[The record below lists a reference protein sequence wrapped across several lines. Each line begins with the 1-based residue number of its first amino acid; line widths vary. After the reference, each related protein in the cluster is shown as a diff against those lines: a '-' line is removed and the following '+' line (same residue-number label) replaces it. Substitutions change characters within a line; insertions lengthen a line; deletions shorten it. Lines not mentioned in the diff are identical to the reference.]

1 MQQLPQA
8 FSALRAYSQFVLW
21 KAVPAV
27 DRKTGK
33 PNGKMNKFPCDN
45 TGKVR
50 DAHDPNIRMSADDAE
65 FTKQL
70 LGDSYG
76 VGFVFT
82 PDDPFFFVDID
93 NAYHDGK
100 WNDISNEL
108 CNTFSGAAVE
118 VSHSGRGLH
127 IIGTGTPKV
136 QPDDRR
142 KKAVDPV
149 TGSKDDLFDIYTELR
164 FVALTGTSITGDAS
178 HNCQAQLDVVV
189 DKWLAYRPGDTRDGV
204 AGEWSTTHVEDSNP
218 VTDDAE
224 LLEKALASKPKEI
237 AVMFGAEPIK
247 VSFKDLWT
255 GNEAPLA
262 RAYPHDTNPDEYDRS
277 SADAALA
284 QHLAFWTGGNCE
296 RIESLMRKSALVRDK
311 WDYHKS
317 YMQRTITNAV
327 GRQSS
332 FYSVGLS
339 TTEITEVT
347 TVLEPVMRDGYQ
359 LLAADKQIELFK
371 GCVYIAEINRIF
383 CANGA
388 LLKAEQFNAMY
399 GGYNFAAGEDGEKT
413 TKKAWEAFTE
423 SQIMHLPKADSM
435 TFRPDVAPGSII
447 EVDGWRYVNTYV
459 PIDIH
464 TMSGDVTPFMTHLRK
479 VLPDERDQTI
489 LLSYMAACVQ
499 YKGYKIQWAPLL
511 QGVVGNGKTLF
522 TRCVAYAIGD
532 RYTHMPPALEISEKF
547 NAWLFN
553 TLFIGVEDIYV
564 PSNKL
569 EMIETLKPMITNKRL
584 AKRAMNTDQAMHNIC
599 CNFMFNSNHKD
610 GIKDATKDRRY
621 CVFYSAQQ
629 EKIDLIRDGMGGD
642 YFSGLYDWLDNHN
655 GYAKVAH
662 FLNEYAIPNEFN
674 PTMSCQ
680 TAPETS
686 STAEAASI
694 GLGRIEQEVME
705 AVEED
710 RPGFA
715 GGWISSFA
723 FSKLLK
729 DIRKDN
735 MLPPGKHRELLRSIG
750 YDYHPALNNG
760 RANNVI
766 PCEGGKPR
774 IYIRAGHIHSNLT
787 SGAEVARCY
796 AAAQGD
802 LLAQVVDTSVTNG

>member
-1 MQQLPQA
+1 MQQLPQS
-8 FSALRAYSQFVLW
+8 FNALRAYAQFVLW
-21 KAVPAV
+21 KAVASKSRP
-27 DRKTGK
+27 GK
-33 PNGKMNKFPCDN
+33 FDKFPCDI
-45 TGKVR
+45 TGNVT
-50 DAHDPNIRMSADDAE
+50 DAHNPNVWLDPDTAISSS
-65 FTKQL
+65 QL
-70 LGDSYG
+70 LGDNYG

-82 PDDPFFFVDID
+82 SNDPFYCVDID
-93 NAYHDGK
+93 SAYDGQ
-100 WNDISNEL
+100 WSPLATQLCTEL
-108 CNTFSGAAVE
+108 SGAAVE
-118 VSHSGRGLH
+118 ISHSGTGLH
-127 IIGTGTPKV
+127 IIGSYQGDEPEHKCKNV
-136 QPDDRR
+136 
-142 KKAVDPV
+142 AL
-149 TGSKDDLFDIYTELR
+149 GIELYTSER
-164 FVALTGTSITGDAS
+164 FIALTGNGVSGDAS
-178 HNCQAQLDVVV
+178 HVADGLDSVVTQYFAGKDPERV
-189 DKWLAYRPGDTRDGV
+189 T
-204 AGEWSTTHVEDSNP
+204 GEWSTTHVEDSNP
-218 VTDDAE
+218 PKDDAD
-224 LLEKALASKPKEI
+224 LIEKALASKPKEV
-237 AVMFGAEPIK
+237 AVMFGAEPTK

-255 GNEAPLA
+255 GNAPVLS
-262 RAYPHDTNPDEYDRS
+262 RGYPHDTLEGEYDRS

-296 RIESLMRKSALVRDK
+296 RIESLMRKSALVREK

-327 GRQSS
+327 ARQGS
-332 FYSVGLS
+332 FYAVGLS
-339 TTEITEVT
+339 TTEVTEVT

-371 GCVYIAEINRIF
+371 GCVYIAEVNRIF

-423 SQIMHLPKADSM
+423 SQIMHFPKADSM
-435 TFRPDVAPGSII
+435 TFRPDITPGAIVEI
-447 EVDGWRYVNTYV
+447 DGWRYVNTYV

-464 TMSGDVTPFMTHLRK
+464 TVSGDIAPFMTHLRK

-522 TRCVAYAIGD
+522 TRCVAYAIGE

-629 EKIDLIRDGMGGD
+629 EKIDLIRDDMNGD
-642 YFSGLYDWLDNHN
+642 YFSNLYDWLDNHN

-680 TAPETS
+680 TAPDTS

-694 GLGRIEQEVME
+694 GMGRIEQEVLE
-705 AVEED
+705 AIGED

-735 MLPPGKHRELLRSIG
+735 MLPPGKHRELLRSLG
-750 YDYHPALNNG
+750 YDYHPALHNG

-802 LLAQVVDTSVTNG
+802 LLAQTVDTPVTNG

>member
-1 MQQLPQA
+1 MVTLPQS
-8 FSALRAYSQFVLW
+8 FNALRAYAQFVLW
-21 KAVPAV
+21 KAVASKSRP
-27 DRKTGK
+27 GK
-33 PNGKMNKFPCDN
+33 FDKFPCDI
-45 TGKVR
+45 TGNVT
-50 DAHDPNIRMSADDAE
+50 DAHNPNVWLDPDTAISSA
-65 FTKQL
+65 QL
-70 LGDSYG
+70 LGDNYG

-82 PDDPFFFVDID
+82 SNDPFYCVDID
-93 NAYHDGK
+93 GAYDGQ
-100 WNDISNEL
+100 WSPLATQLCTEL
-108 CNTFSGAAVE
+108 SGAAVE
-118 VSHSGRGLH
+118 ISHSGTGLH
-127 IIGTGTPKV
+127 IIGSYTGAEPEHKC
-136 QPDDRR
+136 
-142 KKAVDPV
+142 KNIAL
-149 TGSKDDLFDIYTELR
+149 GIELYTSER
-164 FVALTGTSITGDAS
+164 FIALTGNGVSGDAS
-178 HNCQAQLDVVV
+178 HVTDGLDSVVTQYFAGKDPERV
-189 DKWLAYRPGDTRDGV
+189 T
-204 AGEWSTTHVEDSNP
+204 GEWSTTHVEDSNP
-218 VTDDAE
+218 PKDDAD
-224 LLEKALASKPKEI
+224 LLEKALASKPKEV
-237 AVMFGAEPIK
+237 AVMFGAEPTK

-255 GNEAPLA
+255 GNAPVLS
-262 RAYPHDTNPDEYDRS
+262 RGYPHDTLEGEYDRS

-327 GRQSS
+327 ARQGS
-332 FYSVGLS
+332 FYAVGLS

-347 TVLEPVMRDGYQ
+347 TVLEPVMREGYQ
-359 LLAADKQIELFK
+359 LLAADKQVELFK
-371 GCVYIAEINRIF
+371 GCVYIAEVNRIF

-388 LLKAEQFNAMY
+388 LLKPEQFNAMY

-423 SQIMHLPKADSM
+423 SQIMHFPKADSM
-435 TFRPDVAPGSII
+435 TFRPDVAPGAIVEI
-447 EVDGWRYVNTYV
+447 DGWRYVNTYV

-464 TMSGDVTPFMTHLRK
+464 TASGDIKPFMTHLSK

-522 TRCVAYAIGD
+522 TRCVAYAIGE

-629 EKIDLIRDGMGGD
+629 EKIDLIRDGMTGD
-642 YFSGLYDWLDNHN
+642 YFSNLYDWLDNHN

-680 TAPETS
+680 TAPDTS

-694 GLGRIEQEVME
+694 GMGRIEQEVLE
-705 AVEED
+705 AIGED

-735 MLPPGKHRELLRSIG
+735 MLPPGKHRELLRSLG
-750 YDYHPALNNG
+750 YDYHPALKDGG

-774 IYIRAGHIHSNLT
+774 LYIRAGHIHSNLT

-802 LLAQVVDTSVTNG
+802 LLAQTVDTAVTNG

>member
-1 MQQLPQA
+1 MQP
-8 FSALRAYSQFVLW
+8 
-21 KAVPAV
+21 
-27 DRKTGK
+27 
-33 PNGKMNKFPCDN
+33 
-45 TGKVR
+45 
-50 DAHDPNIRMSADDAE
+50 
-65 FTKQL
+65 
-70 LGDSYG
+70 
-76 VGFVFT
+76 
-82 PDDPFFFVDID
+82 
-93 NAYHDGK
+93 
-100 WNDISNEL
+100 
-108 CNTFSGAAVE
+108 
-118 VSHSGRGLH
+118 
-127 IIGTGTPKV
+127 
-136 QPDDRR
+136 
-142 KKAVDPV
+142 
-149 TGSKDDLFDIYTELR
+149 LR
-164 FVALTGTSITGDAS
+164 FPEHKCKNIALGIELYTSERFIALTGNSASGDAS
-178 HNCQAQLDVVV
+178 HVTDGLDSVVSQYFSGK
-189 DKWLAYRPGDTRDGV
+189 DPERV

-218 VTDDAE
+218 VTDDAG

-423 SQIMHLPKADSM
+423 SQIMHFPKADSM

>member
-1 MQQLPQA
+1 MVTLPQS
-8 FSALRAYSQFVLW
+8 FNALRAYAQFVLW
-21 KAVPAV
+21 KAVVSKSRP
-27 DRKTGK
+27 GK
-33 PNGKMNKFPCDN
+33 FDKFPCDI
-45 TGKVR
+45 TGSVT
-50 DAHDPNIRMSADDAE
+50 DAHNPNTWLDPDTAISSA
-65 FTKQL
+65 QL
-70 LGDSYG
+70 LGDNYG

-82 PDDPFFFVDID
+82 SNDPFYCVDID
-93 NAYHDGK
+93 GAYDGQ
-100 WNDISNEL
+100 WSPLATQLCTEL
-108 CNTFSGAAVE
+108 SGAAVE
-118 VSHSGRGLH
+118 ISHSGTGLH
-127 IIGTGTPKV
+127 IIGSYGGPEFEHKCKNV
-136 QPDDRR
+136 
-142 KKAVDPV
+142 AL
-149 TGSKDDLFDIYTELR
+149 GIELYTSER
-164 FVALTGTSITGDAS
+164 FIALTGNGVSGDAS
-178 HNCQAQLDVVV
+178 HVTDGLDSVVTQYFAGKDPERV
-189 DKWLAYRPGDTRDGV
+189 T
-204 AGEWSTTHVEDSNP
+204 GEWSTTHVEDSNP
-218 VTDDAE
+218 PKDDAD
-224 LLEKALASKPKEI
+224 LLEKALASKPKEV
-237 AVMFGAEPIK
+237 AVMFGAEPTK

-255 GNEAPLA
+255 GNAPVLS
-262 RAYPHDTNPDEYDRS
+262 RGYPHDTLEGEYDRS

-327 GRQSS
+327 GRQGS
-332 FYSVGLS
+332 FYAVGLS

-347 TVLEPVMRDGYQ
+347 TVLEPVMREGYQ
-359 LLAADKQIELFK
+359 LLAADKQVELFK
-371 GCVYIAEINRIF
+371 GCVYIAEVNRIF

-388 LLKAEQFNAMY
+388 LLKPEQFNAMY

-423 SQIMHLPKADSM
+423 SQIMHFPKADSM
-435 TFRPDVAPGSII
+435 TFRPDVAPGAIVEI
-447 EVDGWRYVNTYV
+447 DGWRYVNTYV

-464 TMSGDVTPFMTHLRK
+464 TVSGDIKPFMTHLSK

-522 TRCVAYAIGD
+522 TRCVAYAIGE

-629 EKIDLIRDGMGGD
+629 EKIDLIRDGMTGD
-642 YFSGLYDWLDNHN
+642 YFSNLYDWLDNHK

-680 TAPETS
+680 TAPDTS

-694 GLGRIEQEVME
+694 GMGRIEQEVLE
-705 AVEED
+705 AIGED
-710 RPGFA
+710 RSGFA

-735 MLPPGKHRELLRSIG
+735 MLPPGKHRELLRSLG
-750 YDYHPALNNG
+750 YDYHPALKDGG

-774 IYIRAGHIHSNLT
+774 LYIRSGHIHSNLT

-802 LLAQVVDTSVTNG
+802 LLAQTVDTSVTNG

>member
-1 MQQLPQA
+1 MQQLPQS
-8 FSALRAYSQFVLW
+8 FNALRAYAQFVLW
-21 KAVPAV
+21 KAVVSKSRP
-27 DRKTGK
+27 GK
-33 PNGKMNKFPCDN
+33 FDKFPCDI
-45 TGKVR
+45 TGNVT
-50 DAHDPNIRMSADDAE
+50 DAHNPNVWLDPDTAISSA
-65 FTKQL
+65 QL
-70 LGDSYG
+70 LGDNYG

-82 PDDPFFFVDID
+82 SNDPFYCVDID
-93 NAYHDGK
+93 GAYDGQ
-100 WNDISNEL
+100 WSPLATQLCTEL
-108 CNTFSGAAVE
+108 SGAAVE
-118 VSHSGRGLH
+118 ISHSGTGLH
-127 IIGTGTPKV
+127 IIGAYQGVEPEHKC
-136 QPDDRR
+136 
-142 KKAVDPV
+142 KNIAL
-149 TGSKDDLFDIYTELR
+149 GIELYTSER
-164 FVALTGTSITGDAS
+164 FIALTGNGVSGDAS
-178 HNCQAQLDVVV
+178 HVTDGLDSVVTQYFAGKDPERV
-189 DKWLAYRPGDTRDGV
+189 T
-204 AGEWSTTHVEDSNP
+204 GEWSTTHVEDSNP
-218 VTDDAE
+218 PKDDAD
-224 LLEKALASKPKEI
+224 LIEKALVSKPKEV
-237 AVMFGAEPIK
+237 AVMFGAEPTK

-255 GNEAPLA
+255 GNATVLS
-262 RAYPHDTNPDEYDRS
+262 RGYPHDTLEGEYDRS

-327 GRQSS
+327 GRQGS

-339 TTEITEVT
+339 TTEVTEVT

-359 LLAADKQIELFK
+359 LLAADKQVELFK
-371 GCVYIAEINRIF
+371 GCVYIAEVNRIF

-388 LLKAEQFNAMY
+388 LLKPEQFNAMY

-423 SQIMHLPKADSM
+423 SQIMHFPKADSM
-435 TFRPDVAPGSII
+435 TFRPDI
-447 EVDGWRYVNTYV
+447 EQGAIVEIDGWRYVNTYV

-464 TMSGDVTPFMTHLRK
+464 TVSGDIAPFMTHLRK

-522 TRCVAYAIGD
+522 TRCVAYAIGE

-629 EKIDLIRDGMGGD
+629 EKIDLIRDGMDGK
-642 YFSGLYDWLDNHN
+642 YFSELYNWLDNED
-655 GYAKVAH
+655 GYAKVSH

-680 TAPETS
+680 TAPDTS

-694 GLGRIEQEVME
+694 GMGRIEQEVLE
-705 AVEED
+705 AIEED

-750 YDYHPALNNG
+750 YDYHPALHNG

-802 LLAQVVDTSVTNG
+802 LLAQTVDTAVTNG

>member
-1 MQQLPQA
+1 MVTLPQS
-8 FSALRAYSQFVLW
+8 FNALRAYAQFVLW
-21 KAVPAV
+21 KAVASKSRP
-27 DRKTGK
+27 GK
-33 PNGKMNKFPCDN
+33 FDKFPCDI
-45 TGKVR
+45 TGNVT
-50 DAHDPNIRMSADDAE
+50 DAHNPNVWLDPDTAISSA
-65 FTKQL
+65 QL
-70 LGDSYG
+70 LGDNYG

-82 PDDPFFFVDID
+82 SDDPFYCVDID
-93 NAYHDGK
+93 GAYDGQ
-100 WNDISNEL
+100 WSPLATQLCTEL
-108 CNTFSGAAVE
+108 TGAAVE
-118 VSHSGRGLH
+118 ISHSGTGLH
-127 IIGTGTPKV
+127 IIGSYAGAEPEHKC
-136 QPDDRR
+136 
-142 KKAVDPV
+142 KNIAL
-149 TGSKDDLFDIYTELR
+149 GIELYTSER
-164 FVALTGTSITGDAS
+164 FIALTGNGVNGDAS
-178 HNCQAQLDVVV
+178 HVTDGLSSVVTQYFAGKDPERV
-189 DKWLAYRPGDTRDGV
+189 T
-204 AGEWSTTHVEDSNP
+204 GEWSTTHVEDSNP
-218 VTDDAE
+218 PKDDAD
-224 LLEKALASKPKEI
+224 LIEKALASKPKEV
-237 AVMFGAEPIK
+237 AVMFGAEPTK

-255 GNEAPLA
+255 GNAPVLS
-262 RAYPHDTNPDEYDRS
+262 RGYPHDTLEGEYDRS

-296 RIESLMRKSALVRDK
+296 RIESLIRKSALVRDK

-327 GRQSS
+327 ARQGS
-332 FYSVGLS
+332 FYAVGLS
-339 TTEITEVT
+339 TTEVTEVT

-359 LLAADKQIELFK
+359 LLAADKQVELFK
-371 GCVYIAEINRIF
+371 GCVYIAEVNRIF

-388 LLKAEQFNAMY
+388 LLKPEQFNAMY

-423 SQIMHLPKADSM
+423 SQIMHFPKADSM
-435 TFRPDVAPGSII
+435 TFRPDVAPGAIV

-464 TMSGDVTPFMTHLRK
+464 TVSGDIAPFMTHLRK

-522 TRCVAYAIGD
+522 TRCVAYAIGE

-629 EKIDLIRDGMGGD
+629 EKIDLIRDGMDGD
-642 YFSGLYDWLDNHN
+642 YFSNLYDWLDNHN

-680 TAPETS
+680 TAPDTS

-694 GLGRIEQEVME
+694 GMGRIEQEVLE
-705 AVEED
+705 AIGED

-735 MLPPGKHRELLRSIG
+735 MLPPGKHRELLRSLG
-750 YDYHPALNNG
+750 YDYHPALKDGG

-802 LLAQVVDTSVTNG
+802 LLAQTVDTTVTNG

>member
-1 MQQLPQA
+1 MVTLPQS
-8 FSALRAYSQFVLW
+8 FNALRAYAQFVLW
-21 KAVPAV
+21 KAVASKSRP
-27 DRKTGK
+27 GK
-33 PNGKMNKFPCDN
+33 FDKFPCDI
-45 TGKVR
+45 TGNVT
-50 DAHDPNIRMSADDAE
+50 DAHNPNVWLDPDTAISSA
-65 FTKQL
+65 QL
-70 LGDSYG
+70 LGDDYG

-82 PDDPFFFVDID
+82 SNDPFYCVDID
-93 NAYHDGK
+93 SAYDGQ
-100 WNDISNEL
+100 WSPLATQLCTEL
-108 CNTFSGAAVE
+108 SGAAVE
-118 VSHSGRGLH
+118 ISHSGTGLH
-127 IIGTGTPKV
+127 IIGSYGGPEFEHKCKNV
-136 QPDDRR
+136 
-142 KKAVDPV
+142 AL
-149 TGSKDDLFDIYTELR
+149 GIELYTSER
-164 FVALTGTSITGDAS
+164 FIALTGNGVSGDAS
-178 HNCQAQLDVVV
+178 HVTDGLDSVVTQYFAGKDPERV
-189 DKWLAYRPGDTRDGV
+189 T
-204 AGEWSTTHVEDSNP
+204 GEWSTTHVEDSNP
-218 VTDDAE
+218 PKDDAD
-224 LLEKALASKPKEI
+224 LLEKALASKPKEV
-237 AVMFGAEPIK
+237 AVMFGAEPTK

-255 GNEAPLA
+255 GNAPVLS
-262 RAYPHDTNPDEYDRS
+262 RGYPHDTLEGEYDRS

-327 GRQSS
+327 ARQGS
-332 FYSVGLS
+332 FYAVGLS

-347 TVLEPVMRDGYQ
+347 TVLEPVMREGYQ
-359 LLAADKQIELFK
+359 LLAADKQVELFK
-371 GCVYIAEINRIF
+371 GCVYIAEVNRIF

-388 LLKAEQFNAMY
+388 LLKPEQFNAMY

-423 SQIMHLPKADSM
+423 SQIMHFPKADSM
-435 TFRPDVAPGSII
+435 TFRPDVAPGAIVEI
-447 EVDGWRYVNTYV
+447 DGWRYVNTYV

-464 TMSGDVTPFMTHLRK
+464 TMSGDIKPFMTHLSK

-522 TRCVAYAIGD
+522 TRCVAYAIGE

-629 EKIDLIRDGMGGD
+629 EKIDLIRDGMTGD
-642 YFSGLYDWLDNHN
+642 YFSNLYDWLDNQN

-680 TAPETS
+680 TAPDTS

-694 GLGRIEQEVME
+694 GMGRIEQEVLE
-705 AVEED
+705 AIGED

-735 MLPPGKHRELLRSIG
+735 MLPPGKHRELLRSLG
-750 YDYHPALNNG
+750 YDYHPALKDGG

-774 IYIRAGHIHSNLT
+774 LYIRAGHIHSNLT

-802 LLAQVVDTSVTNG
+802 LLAQTVDTAVTNG

>member
-1 MQQLPQA
+1 MQQLPQS
-8 FSALRAYSQFVLW
+8 FNALRAYAQFVLW
-21 KAVPAV
+21 KAVASKSRP
-27 DRKTGK
+27 GK
-33 PNGKMNKFPCDN
+33 FDKFPCDI
-45 TGKVR
+45 TGNVT
-50 DAHDPNIRMSADDAE
+50 DAHNPNVWLDPDTAISSAE
-65 FTKQL
+65 L
-70 LGDSYG
+70 LGDNYG

-82 PDDPFFFVDID
+82 SNDPFYCVDID
-93 NAYHDGK
+93 GAYDGQ
-100 WNDISNEL
+100 WSPLATQLCTEL
-108 CNTFSGAAVE
+108 TGAAVE
-118 VSHSGRGLH
+118 ISHSGTGLH
-127 IIGTGTPKV
+127 IIGSYAGVEPEHKCKNI
-136 QPDDRR
+136 PL
-142 KKAVDPV
+142 
-149 TGSKDDLFDIYTELR
+149 GIELYTSER
-164 FVALTGTSITGDAS
+164 FIALTGNGASGNAS
-178 HNCQAQLDVVV
+178 HV
-189 DKWLAYRPGDTRDGV
+189 TDGLSSV
-204 AGEWSTTHVEDSNP
+204 ITQYFAGKDPERVTGEWSTTHVEGSNP
-218 VTDDAE
+218 PQFDVD
-224 LLEKALASKPKEI
+224 LLEKAMASKPKEI
-237 AVMFGAEPIK
+237 AVMFGAEPTK

-255 GNEAPLA
+255 GNAVPLV
-262 RAYPHDTNPDEYDRS
+262 RAYPNDQNPDDYDKS

-296 RIESLMRKSALVRDK
+296 RIESLMRKSALVREK

-327 GRQSS
+327 GRQESY
-332 FYSVGLS
+332 YSVGLS

-347 TVLEPVMRDGYQ
+347 TVLEPVAREGYQ
-359 LLAADKQIELFK
+359 LLAGDKQIELFK

-388 LLKAEQFNAMY
+388 LLKADQFNSMF
-399 GGYNFAAGEDGEKT
+399 GGYNFTVGDDGEKT

-423 SQIMHLPKADSM
+423 SQIMHFPKSDSM
-435 TFRPDVAPGSII
+435 TFRPDVEPGAIV

-464 TMSGDVTPFMTHLRK
+464 TVSGDVTPFTTHLRK

-489 LLSYMAACVQ
+489 LLSYMAACIQ

-522 TRCVAYAIGD
+522 TRCVAYAIGE

-629 EKIDLIRDGMGGD
+629 EKIDLIRDGMTGD
-642 YFSGLYDWLDNHN
+642 YFSELYNWLDNQD
-655 GYAKVAH
+655 GYAKVAQH
-662 FLNEYAIPNEFN
+662 LTDYAIPNEFN

-705 AVEED
+705 AIEED
-710 RPGFA
+710 RHGFS

-723 FSKLLK
+723 FNKLLK

-735 MLPPGKHRELLRSIG
+735 MLPPGKHRELLRSLG

-774 IYIRAGHIHSNLT
+774 IYIKGGHIHSNLT

-802 LLAQVVDTSVTNG
+802 LLAQQIVDNTVSNV

>member
-1 MQQLPQA
+1 MVTLPQS
-8 FSALRAYSQFVLW
+8 FNALRAYAQFVLW
-21 KAVPAV
+21 KAVASKSRP
-27 DRKTGK
+27 GK
-33 PNGKMNKFPCDN
+33 FDKFPCDI
-45 TGKVR
+45 TGNVT
-50 DAHDPNIRMSADDAE
+50 DAHNPNVWLDPDTAISSA
-65 FTKQL
+65 QL
-70 LGDSYG
+70 LGDNYG

-82 PDDPFFFVDID
+82 SNDPFYCVDID
-93 NAYHDGK
+93 GAYDGQ
-100 WNDISNEL
+100 WSPLATQLCTEL
-108 CNTFSGAAVE
+108 SGAAVE
-118 VSHSGRGLH
+118 ISHSGTGLH
-127 IIGTGTPKV
+127 IIGSYTGTEPEHKC
-136 QPDDRR
+136 
-142 KKAVDPV
+142 KNIAL
-149 TGSKDDLFDIYTELR
+149 GIELYTSER
-164 FVALTGTSITGDAS
+164 FIALTGNGVSGDAS
-178 HNCQAQLDVVV
+178 HVTDGLDSVVTQYFAGKDPERV
-189 DKWLAYRPGDTRDGV
+189 T
-204 AGEWSTTHVEDSNP
+204 GEWSTTHVEDSNP
-218 VTDDAE
+218 PKDDAD
-224 LLEKALASKPKEI
+224 LLEKALASKPKEV
-237 AVMFGAEPIK
+237 AVMFGAEPTK

-255 GNEAPLA
+255 GNAPVLS
-262 RAYPHDTNPDEYDRS
+262 RGYPHDTLEGEYDRS

-317 YMQRTITNAV
+317 YMERTITNAV
-327 GRQSS
+327 ARQGS
-332 FYSVGLS
+332 FYAVGLS

-347 TVLEPVMRDGYQ
+347 TVLEPVMREGYQ
-359 LLAADKQIELFK
+359 LLAADKQVELFK
-371 GCVYIAEINRIF
+371 GCVYIAEVNRIF

-388 LLKAEQFNAMY
+388 LLKPEQFNAMY

-423 SQIMHLPKADSM
+423 SQIMHFPKADSM
-435 TFRPDVAPGSII
+435 TFRPDVAPGAIVEI
-447 EVDGWRYVNTYV
+447 DGWRYVNTYV

-464 TMSGDVTPFMTHLRK
+464 TVSGDIKPFMTHLSK

-522 TRCVAYAIGD
+522 TRCVAYAIGE

-629 EKIDLIRDGMGGD
+629 EKIDLIRDGMTGD
-642 YFSGLYDWLDNHN
+642 YFSNLYDWLDNHN

-680 TAPETS
+680 TAPDTS

-694 GLGRIEQEVME
+694 GMGRIEQEVLE
-705 AVEED
+705 AIGED

-735 MLPPGKHRELLRSIG
+735 MLPPGKHRELLRSLG
-750 YDYHPALNNG
+750 YDYHPALKDGG

-774 IYIRAGHIHSNLT
+774 LYIRAGHIHGNLT

-802 LLAQVVDTSVTNG
+802 LLAQTVDTAVTNG

>member
-1 MQQLPQA
+1 MVTLPQS
-8 FSALRAYSQFVLW
+8 FNALRAYAQFVLW
-21 KAVPAV
+21 KAVASKSRP
-27 DRKTGK
+27 GK
-33 PNGKMNKFPCDN
+33 FDKFPCDI
-45 TGKVR
+45 TGNVT
-50 DAHDPNIRMSADDAE
+50 DAHNPNIWLDPDTAISSA
-65 FTKQL
+65 QL
-70 LGDSYG
+70 LGDNYG

-82 PDDPFFFVDID
+82 SNDPFYCVDID
-93 NAYHDGK
+93 GAYDGQ
-100 WNDISNEL
+100 WSPLATQLCTEL
-108 CNTFSGAAVE
+108 SGAAVE
-118 VSHSGRGLH
+118 ISHSGTGLH
-127 IIGTGTPKV
+127 IIGSYAGAEPEHKC
-136 QPDDRR
+136 
-142 KKAVDPV
+142 KNIAL
-149 TGSKDDLFDIYTELR
+149 GIELYTSER
-164 FVALTGTSITGDAS
+164 FIALTGNGASGDAS
-178 HNCQAQLDVVV
+178 HVTDGLDSVVTQYFAGKDPERV
-189 DKWLAYRPGDTRDGV
+189 T
-204 AGEWSTTHVEDSNP
+204 GEWSTTHVEDSNP
-218 VTDDAE
+218 PKDDAD
-224 LLEKALASKPKEI
+224 LLEKALASKPKEV
-237 AVMFGAEPIK
+237 AVMFGAEPTK

-255 GNEAPLA
+255 GNAPVLS
-262 RAYPHDTNPDEYDRS
+262 RGYPHDTLEGEYDRS

-327 GRQSS
+327 ARQGS
-332 FYSVGLS
+332 FYAVGLS

-347 TVLEPVMRDGYQ
+347 TVLEPVMREGYQ
-359 LLAADKQIELFK
+359 LLAADKQVELFK
-371 GCVYIAEINRIF
+371 GCVYIAEVNRIF

-388 LLKAEQFNAMY
+388 LLKPEQFNAMY

-423 SQIMHLPKADSM
+423 SQIMHFPKADSM
-435 TFRPDVAPGSII
+435 TFRPDVAPGAIVEI
-447 EVDGWRYVNTYV
+447 DGWRYVNTYV

-464 TMSGDVTPFMTHLRK
+464 TVSGDIKPFMTHLSK

-522 TRCVAYAIGD
+522 TRCVAYAIGE

-629 EKIDLIRDGMGGD
+629 EKIDLIRDGMTGD
-642 YFSGLYDWLDNHN
+642 YFSNLYDWLDNHN

-680 TAPETS
+680 TAPDTS

-694 GLGRIEQEVME
+694 GMGRIEQEVLE
-705 AVEED
+705 AIGED

-735 MLPPGKHRELLRSIG
+735 MLPPGKHRELLRSLG
-750 YDYHPALNNG
+750 YDYHPALKDGG

-774 IYIRAGHIHSNLT
+774 LYIRAGHIHSNLT

-802 LLAQVVDTSVTNG
+802 LLAQTVDTAVTNG